1 MESLVFYLI
10 TAVVALIGLGLAGML
25 LFGLRNIIWGKIKPL
40 SIIMLVFPFVIMAGI
55 GLATDGDWPYAAVVT
70 VFVMIAL
77 AALGLV
83 FSGIKGILGF

>member
-40 SIIMLVFPFVIMAGI
+40 SIIMLVFPFLIMGGI
-55 GLATDGDWPYAAVVT
+55 GLATGDWPYAAVLT

>member
-10 TAVVALIGLGLAGML
+10 TAVVTLIGLGLAGML

-40 SIIMLVFPFVIMAGI
+40 SIVMLVFPFLIMGAI
-55 GLATDGDWPYAAVVT
+55 GLSTGDWPYAAVLT